1 MLVLGEVHMSKV
13 WFITGTSRGF
23 GREFARAALGR
34 GDQVVATARDAGS
47 LDDLVGEYGEKV
59 LPLALDVT
67 DRDAAFAAVST
78 AVERFGRIDVVVNN
92 AGYGLFGA
100 VEEITPEQLRD
111 QLEVNLFGVL
121 NVTQAVLPV
130 LREQGSG
137 HIVQIS
143 TIGGVAAFPDLGG
156 YHASKWALEGL
167 TESLAQE
174 VAGFG
179 IAVTL
184 VEPGGFAT
192 DWAGSSAT
200 HATPLPAY
208 DPLRA
213 AMAARQGGA
222 DVGDPAAA
230 GPALLKI
237 VDAERPP
244 LRVLFGTQP
253 TQIVPAVYQSRLQ
266 TWEQWKDVSIEA
278 NGH

>member
-1 MLVLGEVHMSKV
+1 MSKV

-23 GREFARAALGR
+23 GREFAAAALGR
-34 GDQVVATARDAGS
+34 GDRVAATARDAGS
-47 LDDLVGEYGEKV
+47 LDDLVAEYGDAV

-67 DRDAAFAAVST
+67 DRAAAVAAVDA
-78 AVERFGRIDVVVNN
+78 AVERFGRLDVVVNN

-143 TIGGVAAFPDLGG
+143 TIGGVAAFPNLGG

-179 IAVTL
+179 IKVTL

-200 HATPLPAY
+200 HAAPLPAY
-208 DPLRA
+208 DGLRE
-213 AMAARQGGA
+213 AMASMRGSSAP
-222 DVGDPAAA
+222 GDPTAT
-230 GPALLKI
+230 GPALLKV
-237 VDAERPP
+237 VDAEQPP
-244 LRVLFGTQP
+244 LRVFFGAMP
-253 TQIVPAVYQSRLQ
+253 TQMIPGLYQSRLD
-266 TWEQWKDVSIEA
+266 TWEQWKDVSVA
-278 NGH
+278 ADGH